1 LIGSKENRSRKFT
14 PKRFFHTIIQLVSGK
29 NCEGYLHA
37 LLKAFN
43 GEDVGSPV
51 KSALCKVRKRISF
64 KFFQDSFVGLL
75 LQYES
80 RRRTW
85 NNLRIY
91 AIDGLQLNL
100 PRTADLIE
108 AGFRGRRVSKHR
120 QAHMLTMYV
129 THAYDVLGE
138 VTKDLRYATGLD
150 EITDAIDMVKYF
162 EKNSLTLYD
171 RLYIS
176 RRIMGAHKDA
186 KNYFL
191 ARARRKGVIKEIQDF
206 WKSPKMRITIDVE
219 GIKLTLIKVKNPNN
233 KKQPFDVFATN
244 LPAEMITET
253 VIKNLYTKRW
263 EVENSF
269 RDMVQTMKLEQ
280 WHSTTLNGILQE
292 LYAVMY
298 LINFTRLQMIT
309 RQKKDKNPLSEEY
322 SKPNFKFILDWV
334 ISVFPKILRKIRGV
348 LVPML
353 KLMNLSTEKRKH
365 RSRSYPRQ
373 LRHPGASYP
382 FNNTH
387 WDWEVK
393 TK

>member
-1 LIGSKENRSRKFT
+1 LLGSKENRSRKFS
-14 PKRFFHTIIQLVSGK
+14 PLRLFHTVIQLVSGK
-29 NCEGYLHA
+29 NSEGYLHA
-37 LLKAFN
+37 LFKAFA
-43 GEDVGSPV
+43 EEHVEAPV
-51 KSALCKVRKRISF
+51 KSALCKMRKRISF
-64 KFFQDSFVGLL
+64 NFFKDSLFNLL
-75 LQYES
+75 LQYEP

-91 AIDGLQLNL
+91 ATDGLHLLL
-100 PRTADLIE
+100 PRTPELLE
-108 AGFRGRRVSKHR
+108 SGFRGRRVSQHR

-162 EKNSLTLYD
+162 EKLSLTLYD
-171 RLYIS
+171 RLYICK
-176 RRIMGAHKDA
+176 RIIKAHDEA
-186 KNYFL
+186 ENYFL
-191 ARARRKGVIKEIQDF
+191 ARARRKGVIKEIQKF
-206 WKSPKMRITIDVE
+206 WRSSKTRIKIKVE
-219 GIKLTLIKVKNPNN
+219 GTEVTLIKVKNPNN

-244 LPAEMITET
+244 LPDHMITET

-269 RDMVQTMKLEQ
+269 RDMVQTMKVEQ
-280 WHSTTLNGILQE
+280 WHSKNLNGILQE
-292 LYAVMY
+292 LYSALY
-298 LINFTRLQMIT
+298 LINFTRIQMIT
-309 RQKKDKNPLSEEY
+309 RQKTDKNLLSEEY

-334 ISVFPKILRKIRGV
+334 ISVFPRILRKIRGV

-353 KLMNLSTEKRKH
+353 ELMNLSTEKRKH

-387 WDWEVK
+387 WDWDVGLK
-393 TK
+393 